1 MNTEKIRFY
10 AYVGLFFVMAGL
22 LMSSQHFIKHWQTAN
37 AQPVFAAAK
46 QQTAIVKETA
56 TISGEPSHIEVPAVG
71 ISIEVE
77 PGYYNQ
83 KTQTWTLSL
92 TKAEYAVMTPPP
104 NNAGGNTFIY
114 GHNRKDVFSKLL
126 NVKNGDQAIIT
137 TKNGHK
143 FIYSMKSRHDTSPT
157 DSSLFDYQGPPILT
171 LQTCSGFWYQNRSL
185 FVFDLVKA
193 V

>member
-1 MNTEKIRFY
+1 MNTEKLRFY
-10 AYVGLFFVMAGL
+10 AFVGLFFVMAGL

-46 QQTAIVKETA
+46 QQVATVKETSA
-56 TISGEPSHIEVPAVG
+56 ISGEPSRIEVPAVG
-71 ISIEVE
+71 IAIDVD

-83 KTQTWTLSL
+83 KSQSWTLSL
-92 TKAEYAVMTPPP
+92 NKAHYAVMTPPP
-104 NNAGGNTFIY
+104 NDSSGNTFIY

-126 NVKNGDQAIIT
+126 NIKTGDQAIVT

-143 FIYSMKSRHDTSPT
+143 FIYGMKTRHDTSPT
-157 DSSLFDYQGPPILT
+157 DGSLFDYQGPPILT

-185 FVFDLVKA
+185 FVFDLQKV